1 MNRALLSMKPRL
13 ESMGEMVEELDFMRH
28 CVSVC
33 KGVLQGRAS
42 VIGRRYLYRFA
53 AGSES
58 RGRVLVRVEG
68 VITRLRLSLIGGGR
82 VIMISGRQARTKFD
96 IQVMVL
102 LQ

>member
-1 MNRALLSMKPRL
+1 MNRALLSMEPRL

-42 VIGRRYLYRFA
+42 VTCRIYLYSFA

-58 RGRVLVRVEG
+58 RGRVFNRVEG
-68 VITRLRLSLIGGGR
+68 VITGLRLALMGGGR
-82 VIMISGRQARTKFD
+82 VIMISGRQA
-96 IQVMVL
+96 MN
-102 LQ
+102 